1 MDVRICYNI
10 ARQPTVYTMKFAVL
24 LSVALGGALGSLL
37 RYFVASAI
45 QSPASAGFPWGIF
58 IVNVTGGFA
67 MGVITELAA
76 LKFNMPQELRAFL
89 TVGILGGYTTFSSFS
104 WQTLSLVREGEWLHA
119 GWNVLLSMV
128 LCLVAVWMGQITASF
143 INQR

>member
-1 MDVRICYNI
+1 MNFGI
-10 ARQPTVYTMKFAVL
+10 L
-24 LSVALGGALGSLL
+24 LSVALGGAIGSLL

-76 LKFNMPQELRAFL
+76 LKLNIGLELRAFL
-89 TVGILGGYTTFSSFS
+89 TVGILGGYTTFSTFS
-104 WQTLSLVREGEWLHA
+104 LESALLIQRGAYGLATAYISGSA
-119 GWNVLLSMV
+119 LLSIAALFAGLWIV
-128 LCLVAVWMGQITASF
+128 RAL
-143 INQR
+143 